1 MGNFQICINSDFSKQ
16 YFYKKEVEL
25 EVPIYETPTINSSL
39 STQPP
44 DPLLGNQTGLL
55 GTPTNSSITGYNV
68 IEYQDITK
76 YYFITKNP
84 QRKRVPP
91 SEIPQPNSLN
101 WNLITSSADVEFIEK
116 YVPFKCS
123 ETFTDV
129 NGNFLLNADPRDV
142 VPSSFPFLTPKV
154 KISAPGYIT
163 KKIIPLKGDG
173 STLGDLGDIILID
186 QNRGLYQEKSKQKQ
200 STQKE
205 IKTTADSSARN
216 AQTDTL
222 IKSYSNIKQNLIPIL
237 LDLLAKFGMIKAQ
250 ELLERGQSE
259 ILEYFADESNF
270 CPSREELTILLKKKN
285 NLVSVLNGLFIIID
299 TSTKVIGIT
308 GGVIELLS
316 TAYQTLKLIPLPAS
330 TGVPFVPG
338 LPVSIINNIEDFKLK
353 FDKTIIDLRK
363 LNSDI
368 SSLLTLIRDTLIQCI
383 QYLNLLDQ
391 AMSFCYPDTP
401 QAQAILNTTLAQL
414 AQSAISQNQAIPI
427 VQING
432 FIMDVET
439 ENTEKALK
447 RKRAIAKNSENVI
460 LLKGEWSFSSIDQI
474 LIDELVFYIQQ
485 NNLKAY

>member
-1 MGNFQICINSDFSKQ
+1 MENFQICINSDFSKQ

-25 EVPIYETPTINSSL
+25 SAIVL
-39 STQPP
+39 
-44 DPLLGNQTGLL
+44 DP
-55 GTPTNSSITGYNV
+55 NV
-68 IEYQDITK
+68 VDVDGEEQFVEKDITK
-76 YYFITKNP
+76 YYYIVKNP
-84 QRKRVPP
+84 LRKRVPP
-91 SEIPQPNSLN
+91 SEVPQPNN
-101 WNLITSSADVEFIEK
+101 PKWNQITSSADIEFIEK

-123 ETFTDV
+123 ETFTDI

-142 VPSSFPFLTPKV
+142 IPSPFPFLTPKV

-173 STLGDLGDIILID
+173 STLDDLGNIILID
-186 QNRGLYQEKSKQKQ
+186 QNRGLYQEKSRQKQ
-200 STQKE
+200 STQQE
-205 IKTTADSSARN
+205 IKTTADSSAKN
-216 AQTDTL
+216 AQTNTL

-237 LDLLAKFGMIKAQ
+237 LDLLAEFGMIKAQ
-250 ELLERGQSE
+250 ELLAKGQSE
-259 ILEYFADESNF
+259 ILEYFDDEKNF

-285 NLVSVLNGLFIIID
+285 NLVSVLNGLFVIID

-330 TGVPFVPG
+330 TGIPFVPG

-353 FDKTIIDLRK
+353 FDKTIVDLRK

-368 SSLLTLIRDTLIQCI
+368 SSLLTLIRDILIQCI

-401 QAQAILNTTLAQL
+401 QSQVILNNTLAQL
-414 AQSAISQNQAIPI
+414 SQSAISQNQV
-427 VQING
+427 VQVNG
-432 FIMDVET
+432 FIMDIET
-439 ENTEKALK
+439 ENTEKTLK
-447 RKRAIAKNSENVI
+447 RKRAIAKNSKNVI

-485 NNLKAY
+485 NDLKAD

>member
-222 IKSYSNIKQNLIPIL
+222 IKSYSNIKQNLIPI
-237 LDLLAKFGMIKAQ
+237 
-250 ELLERGQSE
+250 
-259 ILEYFADESNF
+259 IL
-270 CPSREELTILLKKKN
+270 K
-285 NLVSVLNGLFIIID
+285 
-299 TSTKVIGIT
+299 
-308 GGVIELLS
+308 
-316 TAYQTLKLIPLPAS
+316 
-330 TGVPFVPG
+330 
-338 LPVSIINNIEDFKLK
+338 
-353 FDKTIIDLRK
+353 
-363 LNSDI
+363 
-368 SSLLTLIRDTLIQCI
+368 
-383 QYLNLLDQ
+383 
-391 AMSFCYPDTP
+391 
-401 QAQAILNTTLAQL
+401 
-414 AQSAISQNQAIPI
+414 
-427 VQING
+427 
-432 FIMDVET
+432 
-439 ENTEKALK
+439 
-447 RKRAIAKNSENVI
+447 
-460 LLKGEWSFSSIDQI
+460 
-474 LIDELVFYIQQ
+474 
-485 NNLKAY
+485 